1 MEEQA
6 SGTAENRKKL
16 MNAIAS
22 RIEGPAIF
30 EDEVQ
35 QNRSDVQ
42 QSPGDVPVSRTGVSH
57 VREHTARAA
66 DPDPRSRV
74 RWERK
79 MVIRQV
85 QRGTNPYSREP
96 RAERIAR
103 TERELTSRSTWLPT
117 STKKL
122 VHLARQIQGKTVA
135 DALVQM
141 RFSKKKMA
149 QEVRF
154 QLELARDRAIVERG
168 MGLGA
173 AAAAKNAAGG
183 EVRASGDSKT
193 MEIQTKDGKWVKIDD
208 PTRMYVAEA
217 WVNRGTPRH
226 KYAEYRARGR
236 MNLKVQPKTS
246 EFSPILSRRL
256 SSPFLTRILQAS
268 RSSSKK
274 KRHGS
279 ARRPSARPRSS
290 ATDPGSTSPTAPSPL
305 NGSGTRGRR
314 LSGRWLGVVHRVL
327 WVGAAEKV
335 TAQGLSHVMAH
346 PTACINNGAARVKN
360 LSLQLTFAAIARNV
374 QIEGVFQPATGRLPW
389 H

>member
-1 MEEQA
+1 
-6 SGTAENRKKL
+6 
-16 MNAIAS
+16 MNSIAS

-35 QNRSDVQ
+35 KNRSDAQ
-42 QSPGDVPVSRTGVSH
+42 HTPGDVPVSVTGVSH

-103 TERELTSRSTWLPT
+103 TERQLTSRSTWLPT

-135 DALVQM
+135 DAMVQM

-149 QEVRF
+149 QEVRY

-173 AAAAKNAAGG
+173 AGKKKNAEGG
-183 EVRASGDSKT
+183 EVQASGDGKT

-226 KYAEYRARGR
+226 KYPEYRARGR

-246 EFSPILSRRL
+246 EFSAILFRRL

-268 RSSSKK
+268 RSSSRK

-279 ARRPSARPRSS
+279 AKLPSARPRSS

-314 LSGRWLGVVHRVL
+314 LIGRWFGVVHRVL

-335 TAQGLSHVMAH
+335 TALGLSHIMAH
-346 PTACINNGAARVKN
+346 PTACISNGAARVN
-360 LSLQLTFAAIARNV
+360 SLSLQLSFAAIARNV
-374 QIEGVFQPATGRLPW
+374 QIEGVFQPAAGRLP
-389 H
+389 